1 MKGGRGGGGLTERKW
16 GEGQNLPY
24 TLAEGVELFMV
35 EGPLMTPGERSSS
48 DPR

>member
-1 MKGGRGGGGLTERKW
+1 MKKIHRKKTW
-16 GEGQNLPY
+16 GKGGQNLPY
-24 TLAEGVELFMV
+24 TPAEGVELFMV